1 MRSMQNSQRHPGA
14 TKCLNCARRNEVCNF
29 SPVRIRKRRYAS
41 SSQQES
47 VIGSAKKVDSELRDE
62 SEIHHD
68 DHSSFGGMS
77 KYDGLQELYVDRL
90 LSAPDQDNAL
100 SAQSPSLQDLGVFG
114 SEYSLTFF
122 PEARLKELAIRLGH
136 DRVSHARAKVTNI
149 IGERMKT
156 IERVPAPAPD
166 SDRIRVF
173 DIEEEYIAT
182 CIQANLALLD
192 VGCGHFS
199 GLEYASQGTLP
210 GSIAS
215 EFTQIAR
222 TYVRAQ
228 NDSEKN
234 SRPKSSPM
242 YAGGVA
248 PIEGLQETTVAE
260 VSSAFPSYADLQPFP
275 LGWNLRNDGGTML
288 DGESLDLFGSYY
300 PLWDEGAA
308 YNTMNL

>member
-1 MRSMQNSQRHPGA
+1 MVSEG
-14 TKCLNCARRNEVCNF
+14 
-29 SPVRIRKRRYAS
+29 
-41 SSQQES
+41 
-47 VIGSAKKVDSELRDE
+47 AKKAQTLGYNRSTAPGNDERNRTFYVLYFLEKNMSFNIGRCSTIMDSD
-62 SEIHHD
+62 I
-68 DHSSFGGMS
+68 SSAIPTQPLSCSGTSFDWTRAS
-77 KYDGLQELYVDRL
+77 IRISRL
-90 LSAPDQDNAL
+90 LSRIYA
-100 SAQSPSLQDLGVFG
+100 SLFSVSVRGRPKAYYNTTIHNLKSELG
-114 SEYSLTFF
+114 
-122 PEARLKELAIRLGH
+122 AWA
-136 DRVSHARAKVTNI
+136 
-149 IGERMKT
+149 KT
-156 IERVPAPAPD
+156 IPVELRPGQP
-166 SDRIRVF
+166 IRP
-173 DIEEEYIAT
+173 
-182 CIQANLALLD
+182 
-192 VGCGHFS
+192 